1 MALSS
6 ENRSVNTRTVKR
18 GRLLDPVTSA
28 TNTGWHRFGGTFP
41 ISITV
46 GGTASTLTWRVVVT
60 NALDAPSLSS
70 ANESAWGGSQSGKG
84 SVEITVPYEFVK
96 VILDSVSGGN
106 AFVDAWAG

>member
-1 MALSS
+1 MALLS
-6 ENRSVNTRTVKR
+6 ENRAINTRFIKR

-28 TNTGWHRFGGTFP
+28 GNSGWHRFGGIYP

-46 GGTASTLTWRVVVT
+46 GGSASVLTWHVVVT
-60 NALDAPSLSS
+60 NALDAPTTS
-70 ANESAWGGSQSGKG
+70 NESLWGAAQSGKG
-84 SVEITVPYEFVK
+84 AVEITVPYEFVK